1 MSLYNWGYLCLMIS
15 LLLIV
20 LSTTISGN
28 WLLAMSLIGGLFAVL
43 SGGLFGLAGSRNIR
57 K

>member
-20 LSTTISGN
+20 LSTISGN